1 MGSKGDDDKTDPFNQ
16 GNISRPT
23 SVEEL
28 KQQLEAKFNAVLKA
42 FLESCTKDRRDK
54 VTQYKE
60 PDFSG
65 LVAATSSTTLAAPED
80 KVNDEVPDPYPTRAN
95 YSKMLQDQW
104 NIYHR

>member
-1 MGSKGDDDKTDPFNQ
+1 LATPLGKKSKIKIQFTNEMGSKGDDDKTDPFNQ

-28 KQQLEAKFNAVLKA
+28 KQQL
-42 FLESCTKDRRDK
+42 DK